1 VDTQATLPGG
11 VHTSGFA
18 GVQDYIRQRRQND
31 YVANL
36 TRKLWSYA
44 LNRTPIL
51 SDEPVLERMRSQLPV
66 DGYRFRSLVERI
78 VTSPQFLN
86 RRTPDSSTT
95 AAAE

>member
-1 VDTQATLPGG
+1 
-11 VHTSGFA
+11 
-18 GVQDYIRQRRQND
+18 
-31 YVANL
+31 
-36 TRKLWSYA
+36 
-44 LNRTPIL
+44 
-51 SDEPVLERMRSQLPV
+51 MRSQLPV